1 MINTRVN
8 KIQNMKFSAYLILV
22 GEGQNV
28 DFSEFII
35 LPNSLKSLIEYI
47 YNPRKKILCINL
59 TKGCILTPLD
69 EEIERINNLI
79 NEKFQQQFGQQK
91 IYYSAYRC

>member
-35 LPNSLKSLIEYI
+35 LPNSLKSLIEYV
-47 YNPRKKILCINL
+47 YPRKKILCINL
-59 TKGCILTPLD
+59 TKRCILTPLD

-79 NEKFQQQFGQQK
+79 NEKFPGQQK